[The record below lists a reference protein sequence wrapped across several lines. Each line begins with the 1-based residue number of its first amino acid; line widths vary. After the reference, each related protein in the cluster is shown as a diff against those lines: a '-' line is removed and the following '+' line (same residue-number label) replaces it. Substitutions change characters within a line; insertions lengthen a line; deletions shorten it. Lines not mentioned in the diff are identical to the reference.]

1 MLNDQLDGITPFL
14 AVAELK
20 SFTEAA
26 VRLGVTPTAVSK
38 AIRVLERRYGVVLFQ
53 RTTRRVAL
61 TEAGDSLY
69 RQMRPA
75 VADMLAAI
83 ETLEHYRHR
92 PQGTLRVTA
101 PRNNTADYLF
111 NAIVP
116 RFRQAYPEVMLD
128 ISLDDGLV
136 DIVAEGYDAGIRL
149 GESVE
154 GDMAAV
160 RLTPE
165 ITWSVVAT
173 PAYFTRAGRPVIP
186 EDLVSHEAIRY
197 RFVTSRA
204 MHRWAFRSGRRDF
217 VVDAKGGIIVND
229 RNLLI
234 EFALKGLG
242 LAFVS
247 DYEVRHHIAAG
258 RLESVLREYI
268 PADSGVFLYFPQR
281 SQTQPK
287 LRAFIDMAK
296 EVASQPGFL
305 DRFRQ

>member
-1 MLNDQLDGITPFL
+1 MLNDQLDGITPFM

-26 VRLGVTPTAVSK
+26 ARLGVTPTAVSK
-38 AIRVLERRYGVVLFQ
+38 AIRVLEHRYGVVLFQ

-75 VADMLAAI
+75 VADMLSAI

-136 DIVAEGYDAGIRL
+136 DIVAEGFDAGIRL

-154 GDMAAV
+154 GDMVAV

-165 ITWSVVAT
+165 ISWSVAAT
-173 PAYFTRAGRPVIP
+173 PEYFIRAGRPVIP
-186 EDLVSHEAIRY
+186 EDLLRHEAIRY
-197 RFVTSRA
+197 RFVTSRIV
-204 MHRWAFRSGRRDF
+204 HRWEFRSGRRDF
-217 VVDAKGGIIVND
+217 VVDVKGGIIVND

-234 EFALKGLG
+234 EFALQGLG

-247 DYEVRHHIAAG
+247 DYEVRHHYAAG

-268 PADSGVFLYFPQR
+268 PSDSGVFLYFPQR

-305 DRFRQ
+305 DRFRE